1 MMSYLIPT
9 TIVDNFFEDP
19 MKVREYALAQNFFSD
34 AESSWPGKRTDPL
47 PKINPKLFHHVI
59 KKSLQIFY
67 RDDEQFEYESTMY
80 FQLSDCS
87 YGTGWIHAD
96 VANMITGIIY
106 LNPNGQLSS
115 GTTIYQPKTVGNE
128 PINLDI
134 KQQSFAGTIQDC
146 TQARDENNDQFEE
159 TIIIKNKFNRL
170 ILFDSHLYHGAN
182 DFIGNDKDSSRLTL
196 VFFINRLFTRNF
208 PIYRMKKVV

>member
-1 MMSYLIPT
+1 MSYLIPT

-19 MKVREYALAQNFFSD
+19 IKIREYALSQDFFSD
-34 AESSWPGKRTDPL
+34 PENSWPGKRTNPL
-47 PKINPKLFHHVI
+47 PKINPNLFQHVI
-59 KKSLQIFY
+59 KKSLKIFY

-87 YGTGWIHAD
+87 YGTGWVHAD

-115 GTTIYQPKTVGNE
+115 GTTIYQPKIIGAE

-134 KQQSFAGTIQDC
+134 KQQSFNGTIQDC
-146 TQARDENNDQFEE
+146 TQARNENNDQFEE

-170 ILFDSHLYHGAN
+170 ILFDSHLYHSAN

-196 VFFINRLFTRNF
+196 VFFINKLFTRNF
-208 PIYRMKKVV
+208 PIHRMKKIV